1 MQSVV
6 NKDILDYSA
15 PKNIL
20 TAIVAFVYDV
30 IGFLTAPAVTITGGG
45 GTGATATA
53 VISGGKVTGFT
64 VTAAGTGY
72 ATAPTVLINGAVAGV
87 ATVSSGGVT
96 AIAAAAVVAG
106 NKDTIT
112 FTDNTTYP
120 DGDSRKIVDI
130 ELFDYFGN
138 KAAGSVANATVGNKV
153 AVSVAA
159 FDTARGIT
167 AQVRVV
173 STNGLVKDGSI
184 RKIANSLSTGNIS
197 MEK

>member
-20 TAIVAFVYDV
+20 TALVAFVYDV
-30 IGFLTAPAVTITGGG
+30 IGFLTAPAVTISGGG

-53 VISGGKVTGFT
+53 TISGGKVTGFT

-87 ATVSSGGVT
+87 ATVSAGGLT
-96 AIAAAAVVAG
+96 AIAVATVVAG
-106 NKDTIT
+106 NKDTLT

-120 DGDSRKIVDI
+120 GSDSRKIVDV

-138 KAAGSVANATVGNKV
+138 KAAGNIATSTVGNKV
-153 AVSVAA
+153 AIDVATFNVS
-159 FDTARGIT
+159 RGIT

-173 STNGLVKDGSI
+173 STLGLNKDGSI
-184 RKIANSLSTGNIS
+184 RKIANSLSAGNIS